1 MLYEVQTASMPTV
14 VVVTHSQLRAES
26 TTCFELVSAMMS
38 SVTVKTA
45 VRQVTRFAKMK
56 APNRS
61 IMFFLL
67 LVGDATFPIAVC
79 ATPFMSYSK
88 PDVCWSSA
96 NGAIAWLGVRAIKIV
111 HHRLL
116 LCLGP
121 LPRLRLKV

>member
-1 MLYEVQTASMPTV
+1 MLYEVQTASIPTV
-14 VVVTHSQLRAES
+14 VVVTHSQLRADK
-26 TTCFELVSAMMS
+26 TTCLLLVSAMMS
-38 SVTVKTA
+38 SVTANAA
-45 VRQVTRFAKMK
+45 VRQVTRFASMK

-61 IMFFLL
+61 IMSFLL

-88 PDVCWSSA
+88 PDVCGASA